1 MKRRMTAALLCAL
14 LLLSLSCTAFAV
26 DADSQIVKISSA
38 ADLEELALNCTSDT
52 WSVGKTI
59 LLTQDIN
66 LTGCTFT
73 PIPLL
78 AGTFDGQGHSIIGL
92 NFASDG
98 STIGLFRMVLSTGV
112 VRDLNVAGTITAT
125 GNGENI
131 GGVAGINY
139 GIIENCT
146 FGGSISAQ
154 KNAGGIAGWNA
165 GGAEIISCSTT
176 GTIEAYHRSGG
187 IAGQNDGLINES
199 ENRMSVNTAEL
210 STDTNTDTTVFDI
223 STLTFSEEEII
234 DITDLG
240 GIAGYNTSSIQ
251 FCSNYGDVGYQ
262 HIGYNVGGVA
272 GRQSGR
278 ILDCTNSGSIT
289 GRKDVGGIIGQVEPY
304 ASWDVT
310 GSELAEVQSQIA
322 TVQALLNSTLG
333 DLDYTQTEART
344 LLQQMNDI
352 LDDSADIIGGEIP
365 EKDWSLPEDD
375 GSEDDS
381 DDKKD
386 DGEDTD
392 PDIEI
397 PDSWHD
403 MDEDSKEQLGD
414 NMHDVLTLSEQLANV
429 LTDEAVIEDMRD
441 VVSAMSSLSTSV
453 VNLIYSIGNT
463 TVEFSDISDETED
476 DEAICLI
483 TRCKNTGSVS
493 ADTNVG
499 GIAGNVALDVSFDR
513 EDKLNISSSMLGSG
527 TYEVF
532 ARVSDCEN
540 RAAVASSK
548 SCAGGIAGRMEY
560 GLALRCSSVGE
571 VSATDE
577 YAGGIV
583 GYSAAS
589 VRECSTRVNLSA
601 TRYVGGIAGQGKN
614 IASCTAMPHF
624 ESTVEFTGSIAG
636 YAEGEITENVYSDS
650 TIGGVDGF
658 SFSGQT
664 DFLEYEKFVKLTD
677 TPDFFRSID
686 VTFVVE
692 DEIVRTDEVP
702 FGGSIA
708 SLPTVPDKDGMY
720 WQWNDFDSSAIYYS
734 MTIEGEYVRPVTTI
748 STDEAEPLF
757 LAEGVFRDGQ
767 TMQAVP
773 FTPDAAA
780 LGLDEDRIASAV
792 TVLVSDYTDT
802 LKVRMLPSDNGTL
815 YTLKDG
821 VLTPLSYTRDGSYI
835 VFELENGASIIYV
848 AAKSVNRTLLYIGIA
863 AAAAVVLAVGIILIV
878 KKKKKTTAPDI
889 DTDTESEEPVT
900 DSEPESNTDEQSSTD
915 SDSSSDEEL

>member
-1 MKRRMTAALLCAL
+1 MKRWIAAALCAL
-14 LLLSLSCTAFAV
+14 LLLSLSCTAFAA
-26 DADSQIVKISSA
+26 DADAEIVKISSA

-66 LTGCTFT
+66 FTGCTFT

-92 NFASDG
+92 NFSSEG

-146 FGGSISAQ
+146 FGGDISAQ
-154 KNAGGIAGWNA
+154 KNAGGIVGTNA
-165 GGAEIISCSTT
+165 AGAEIISCSTT

-187 IAGQNDGLINES
+187 IAGENDGLINES
-199 ENRMSVNTAEL
+199 ENRMSVNTSEL
-210 STDTNTDTTVFDI
+210 STDSTDDTTVFDI

-251 FCSNYGDVGYQ
+251 FCSNYGDVGYP

-365 EKDWSLPEDD
+365 ERDWSLPEDD
-375 GSEDDS
+375 ESGNNDDNKDDS
-381 DDKKD
+381 KD
-386 DGEDTD
+386 PE
-392 PDIEI
+392 IEI

-403 MDEDSKEQLGD
+403 MDEDSREQLGD

-463 TVEFSDISDETED
+463 SVGFSDISDETED
-476 DEAICLI
+476 DDAICLI

-513 EDKLNISSSMLGSG
+513 EDKLGISSSTLGSG

-589 VRECSTRVNLSA
+589 VRECSARVNLSA
-601 TRYVGGIAGQGKN
+601 ACYVGGIAGQGKN
-614 IASCTAMPHF
+614 IAFCTAMPHF
-624 ESTVEFTGSIAG
+624 ESTVEFIGSIAG

-650 TIGGVDGF
+650 IVGGVDGF
-658 SFSGQT
+658 SFSGRT
-664 DFLEYEKFVKLTD
+664 DFLKYEKFVKLTD
-677 TPDFFRSID
+677 IPDFFRSID

-702 FGGSIA
+702 FGGSVT
-708 SLPTVPDKDGMY
+708 SLPSVPDKDGMY

-757 LAEGVFRDGQ
+757 LVEGVFRDGQ

-773 FTPDAAA
+773 FTPDTAA
-780 LGLDEDRIASAV
+780 LGLDEDTIASAV
-792 TVLVSDYTDT
+792 TVLVTDYTDT
-802 LKVRMLPSDNGTL
+802 LKVRMLTADNGTL

-821 VLTPLSYTRDGSYI
+821 ILTPLSYTRDGSYI
-835 VFELENGASIIYV
+835 VFQLENGASVIYV
-848 AAKSVNRTLLYIGIA
+848 ADKSSGHTVLYIGIA
-863 AAAAVVLAVGIILIV
+863 SAAAIVLAVGIVLII
-878 KKKKKTTAPDI
+878 KKKKKTVSPDI
-889 DTDTESEEPVT
+889 DTDTDT
-900 DSEPESNTDEQSSTD
+900 DVSPLGETEPETDTD
-915 SDSSSDEEL
+915 TSGDTGSDEDSDEEL